1 MKKHRITLQGTEK
14 AILDAAAQ
22 IFASFV
28 TAGQYH
34 EAQEKELAEKSVKL
48 AVLMAERVEEV
59 VIADEEL
66 PS

>member
-1 MKKHRITLQGTEK
+1 MKKHRIKLEPSERSV
-14 AILDAAAQ
+14 LDASAQ
-22 IFASFV
+22 IFSAFI

-34 EAQEKELAEKSVKL
+34 EAQEKELTEKSVKL
-48 AVLMAERVEEV
+48 AIALAERVEEL